1 MEKNAFSIK
10 QSNFEGR
17 RIEASKYPVLSFTQE
32 LHFLSSCALKNGHKF
47 WPRMKSGW
55 YWGKYRWNFAC
66 VSISHKWPS
75 LRVYLVFRGL
85 VSDTFV
91 FRVNVNEQRRRTCVF
106 IESSYSSHVWYRSHG
121 RNQTVLVYR
130 MVQFVK
136 HFRRSSAISSDY
148 NPNLIRSRSLNELN
162 KGLGTRENRQS
173 FLLHCT
179 LVQNIFKLNIKI
191 MGTFLYR
198 KIFVGL
204 PGNSGVSLP
213 TSNYEM
219 VLFQRK
225 ISEVFKIF
233 RALRG

>member
-1 MEKNAFSIK
+1 MSV
-10 QSNFEGR
+10 SNPILWKYLI
-17 RIEASKYPVLSFTQE
+17 RILNHWMAINWYEIAAVYWKLWV
-32 LHFLSSCALKNGHKF
+32 KKF
-47 WPRMKSGW
+47 WTKMRFPSNNPILKEEELKLPNTQFYHLLRNCICYHAHSKKIINFDRGW
-55 YWGKYRWNFAC
+55 NLGGIWGKYRWNFAC

-91 FRVNVNEQRRRTCVF
+91 FWVNVNEQRRRTCVF

-130 MVQFVK
+130 MLQFVK

-191 MGTFLYR
+191 KGTFL
-198 KIFVGL
+198 
-204 PGNSGVSLP
+204 
-213 TSNYEM
+213 
-219 VLFQRK
+219 
-225 ISEVFKIF
+225 
-233 RALRG
+233 